1 MSLKWLAVALLMAL
15 TTFVAQAAAQDVYM
29 EEDWELSGLIGRTF
43 ISNQGVKGDGEIRF
57 GKGLTF
63 EVNYAARMLDR
74 GFWSLY
80 LELPVA
86 VNLDEDLNSDTFQ
99 VPEQFRSYFVTP
111 AARFH
116 VLSNTAISPWVSLG
130 GGLGHFSESSKSL
143 FGVPNHGKT
152 GTTTGVFQAGV
163 GIDVKGFKNVGFR
176 LETRDFWSGVPQ
188 LNANTGKSRQH
199 NIFVAGGIVLHF

>member
-1 MSLKWLAVALLMAL
+1 MSLKRIAVALLMAL
-15 TTFVAQAAAQDVYM
+15 TTFVAQATAQDS

-43 ISNQGVKGDGEIRF
+43 ISNQGIQGVPNGQVRF

-63 EVNYAARMLDR
+63 EVNYAARMLSHP
-74 GFWSLY
+74 FWSLY
-80 LELPVA
+80 LEFPVA
-86 VNLDEDLNSDTFQ
+86 VNLDEDLNADSSQ
-99 VPEQFRSYFVTP
+99 VPMQFRSYFVTP

-116 VLSNTAISPWVSLG
+116 VFSSAPISPWVSLG
-130 GGLGHFSESSKSL
+130 GGVGHFSESSNL
-143 FGVPNHGKT
+143 VFGTPNRGKT

-163 GIDVKGFKNVGFR
+163 GMDVKAFKNVDFR

-188 LNANTGKSRQH
+188 LNVNTGKSRQH

>member
-15 TTFVAQAAAQDVYM
+15 TTFVARATAQDM
-29 EEDWELSGLIGRTF
+29 EED
-43 ISNQGVKGDGEIRF
+43 ISNQGIKGDGEVRF

-74 GFWSLY
+74 RFWSLY
-80 LELPVA
+80 LEFPVA
-86 VNLDEDLNSDTFQ
+86 VNLDEDLNADSPQ
-99 VPEQFRSYFVTP
+99 VPKQFRSYFVTP

-116 VLSNTAISPWVSLG
+116 VFSNAAISPWVSLG
-130 GGLGHFSESSKSL
+130 GGLGHFSESSNL
-143 FGVPNHGKT
+143 TNRGKT

-163 GIDVKGFKNVGFR
+163 GMDVKPFKNVGFR

-188 LNANTGKSRQH
+188 LNVNTGKSRQH

>member
-15 TTFVAQAAAQDVYM
+15 TTFVARATAQDQYM

-43 ISNQGVKGDGEIRF
+43 ISNQGIKGDGEVRF

-74 GFWSLY
+74 RFWSLY
-80 LELPVA
+80 LEFPVA
-86 VNLDEDLNSDTFQ
+86 VNLDEVLNADSPQ
-99 VPEQFRSYFVTP
+99 VPKQFRSYFVTP

-116 VLSNTAISPWVSLG
+116 IFSNAAISPWVSLG
-130 GGLGHFSESSKSL
+130 GGLGHFSESSNL
-143 FGVPNHGKT
+143 TNRGKT

-163 GIDVKGFKNVGFR
+163 GMDVKPFKNIGFR

-188 LNANTGKSRQH
+188 LNVNTGKSRQH